1 MDVREGEV
9 KKSKYALKQERLKK
23 EKDFGVEYLT
33 SSEVKEEE
41 KPQKKEVQKEIQ
53 HSDLELIQKWEDKLQ
68 KNTEELRRLQSKK
81 DVIIKLMALIQKK
94 NIRLKEL
101 IEETKSKYNK

>member
-1 MDVREGEV
+1 MEEII

-23 EKDFGVEYLT
+23 EKDFGVEY
-33 SSEVKEEE
+33 SISPEVKEEE

-53 HSDLELIQKWEDKLQ
+53 PSDLELIKKWEDKLQ
-68 KNTEELRRLQSKK
+68 KNTGELRRLQSKR

-101 IEETKSKYNK
+101 IEETKSKIK

>member
-23 EKDFGVEYLT
+23 EKDFGVEYST
-33 SSEVKEEE
+33 SQEIKKE

-53 HSDLELIQKWEDKLQ
+53 PSDLELIQKWEEKLQ

-81 DVIIKLMALIQKK
+81 DVVVNLMKLIQKK